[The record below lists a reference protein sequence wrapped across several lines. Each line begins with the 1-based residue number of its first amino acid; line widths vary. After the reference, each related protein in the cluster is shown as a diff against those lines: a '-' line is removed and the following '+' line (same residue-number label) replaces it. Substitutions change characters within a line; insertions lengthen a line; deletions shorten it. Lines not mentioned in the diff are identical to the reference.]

1 MLKKTITYTDFNGK
15 EVTEDF
21 YFHLSKADLIELE
34 MSQHGEGGM
43 AAWLKKIV
51 DSNDGKAIINEFKKL
66 ILNSYGQKSPD
77 GKRFVK
83 SDALR
88 DEFMSTEAY
97 STLFMELCTNTEA
110 AANFVNGIVPAGME
124 AEIAKMQGEQRKEVI
139 GGTGVSAEPMPD
151 RATVSTE
158 RELPPEDPTGL
169 TTETP
174 SSILTSSELRNL
186 ATPDKPYILTQNE
199 MIEMD
204 SDELKSGLATGRY
217 KLS

>member
-34 MSQHGEGGM
+34 VGQQGEGGM

-51 DSNDGKAIINEFKKL
+51 DSNDGKAIIGEFKKL
-66 ILNSYGQKSPD
+66 ILNSYGQKSED

-97 STLFMELCTNTEA
+97 STLFMELCTDTTA
-110 AANFVNGIVPAGME
+110 AANFVNGIVPAGMDVE
-124 AEIAKMQGEQRKEVI
+124 VAKMQRAAEESTTVGEQRKEVI
-139 GGTGVSAEPMPD
+139 SGTGAPAE
-151 RATVSTE
+151 ST
-158 RELPPEDPTGL
+158 PEDPTGL
-169 TTETP
+169 TTDITP
-174 SSILTSSELRNL
+174 RV
-186 ATPDKPYILTQNE
+186 LTQAE
-199 MIEMD
+199 MLDMD